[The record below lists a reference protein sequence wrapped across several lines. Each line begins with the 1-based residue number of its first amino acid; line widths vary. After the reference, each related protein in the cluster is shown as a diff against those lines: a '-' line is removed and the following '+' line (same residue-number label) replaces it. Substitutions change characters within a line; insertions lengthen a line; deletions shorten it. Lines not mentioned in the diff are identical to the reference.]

1 MPINILIPTDFCV
14 ASLNTVKIALDENKN
29 RPVKIVLLYAEF
41 LNDSI
46 TDLLFYSPQKIIK
59 SKLSPEFKEA
69 LEVLSNRY
77 GLKPSD
83 IVIELLH
90 HNNTS
95 RLQFILQTNNI
106 TAVYIPSEYQLK
118 ALKNAFNPIPLLQSL
133 NIYLHKASW
142 NLNTNSNEQEQLT
155 SLFN

>member
-1 MPINILIPTDFCV
+1 MPKNILIPIDFCV
-14 ASLNTVKIALDENKN
+14 TSLNTVKIALEENKDQ
-29 RPVKIVLLYAEF
+29 PVRIVLLYAEF

-59 SKLSPEFKEA
+59 SKQSPEFKEA
-69 LEVLSNRY
+69 LEILRNRY

-83 IVIELLH
+83 FIIELLH
-90 HNNTS
+90 HNNS
-95 RLQFILQTNNI
+95 SQLNFILQSNNI
-106 TAVYIPSEYQLK
+106 TAVYIPSEYKLK
-118 ALKNAFNPIPLLQSL
+118 TLKHAFNPIPLLQSL